1 MSDLVRNLEKIFKA
15 AGDRNRLRVINM
27 LTLRAM
33 CVCEIQAIL
42 KVSQSTVSGHLK
54 VLREAG
60 LVTDSREGL
69 WVEYHLEGETPFAR
83 KMLSCITDQLRDDPV
98 MTRERQEAGRVSREN
113 LKCGV

>member
-1 MSDLVRNLEKIFKA
+1 MSDIARDLEKIFKA

-27 LTLRAM
+27 LTQRPM

-42 KVSQSTVSGHLK
+42 NVSQSTVSGHLK

-83 KMLSCITDQLRDDPV
+83 KMLSCITDQLRDDPA
-98 MTRERQEAGRVSREN
+98 MTRERQAAARISREN
-113 LKCGV
+113 LKRGG